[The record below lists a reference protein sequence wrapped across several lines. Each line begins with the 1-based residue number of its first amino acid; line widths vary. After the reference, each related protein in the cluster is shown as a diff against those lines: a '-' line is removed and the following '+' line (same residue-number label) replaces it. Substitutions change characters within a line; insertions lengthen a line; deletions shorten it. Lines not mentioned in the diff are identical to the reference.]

1 MSFVMTPQNRDL
13 LVLTK
18 KDIINPDELEHEV
31 QLLVDILYQAERMDS
46 FCIANE
52 VLDLKRYKI
61 IQKPHLIQIFIVK
74 QENKAICI
82 YQQ

>member
-1 MSFVMTPQNRDL
+1 MTPQNRDL

-31 QLLVDILYQAERMDS
+31 QLLVDILYQAERIDA

-52 VLDLKRYKI
+52 VLDLKRYRV
-61 IQKPHLIQIFIVK
+61 IQKPHLIQKIIREKKTKPFIFIS
-74 QENKAICI
+74 NKN
-82 YQQ
+82 

>member
-1 MSFVMTPQNRDL
+1 MSPQNRDL

-18 KDIINPDELEHEV
+18 KDTINPAELEHEV
-31 QLLVDILYQAERMDS
+31 QLLVDLLYHAEGMDA

-61 IQKPHLIQIFIVK
+61 IQKPHLIRKIIRERRAKPFVFIS
-74 QENKAICI
+74 NKN
-82 YQQ
+82 